1 MCTCVRFLRNT
12 TKIFK
17 TKKWK
22 KSDNFVSLLTLIK
35 AVRIQAEPSIV
46 VEGRKSEGSTNET
59 QANKTQGEWKV
70 NLRTGLS
77 KMMEDKPQKQN
88 PSQEAKCLK
97 SVCLQVL
104 LRTKS

>member
-46 VEGRKSEGSTNET
+46 VKGRKSEGSTNET

-77 KMMEDKPQKQN
+77 KMMEDKPHKQN

>member
-46 VEGRKSEGSTNET
+46 MEGRKSEGSTNET
-59 QANKTQGEWKV
+59 QVNKTQGEWKV

>member
-59 QANKTQGEWKV
+59 QSNKTQGEWKV

-77 KMMEDKPQKQN
+77 KMMEDRQATKTEPKPRSKV
-88 PSQEAKCLK
+88 PEVSVSASSAKN
-97 SVCLQVL
+97 
-104 LRTKS
+104 